1 MSVNRKKISEY
12 VRFSLAQRVEH
23 FVLILSFS
31 LLGLTGLPQKY
42 PLSPISQGL
51 VGLLGGVETLRVI
64 HRVAATVF
72 LIEAIYHIVVV
83 GYKLFVR
90 REQASM
96 VPTVKDGK
104 DAIQAF
110 QYNLGM
116 RKDAPRMPRY
126 NFTEKAE
133 YWAMIWGLLVMAVT
147 GFMLWNPIAT
157 TNLLPGEFIPAA
169 KVAHGGE
176 AVLAVLAIILWHFY
190 HVHIRHF
197 NKSMFTGKMDR
208 HSMDEEHG
216 AELDAIE
223 SGRVHTPPP
232 APAMRQRMTIFVPIA
247 AITSLVLLAGV
258 YWFVTFEESAITTI
272 PREQQPQAFVPQTPT
287 IAPPTATPKP
297 TQPAEA
303 GVVVWTAGVD
313 NLFQNR
319 CASCHGSIPGF
330 KADSYETVMQSV
342 EPGNPEGS
350 IAYTVQEQGGHPG
363 QFTDQELAM
372 VRAWIEGGALEQS
385 EGGEAAGG
393 QTGGADTFASLEPLF
408 QSQCSACHGSVG
420 GFNAESYDEVMKAVT
435 PGDAE
440 GSSLVQVQR
449 AGHPGMFQPED
460 LERIINWITA
470 GAPQ

>member
-1 MSVNRKKISEY
+1 MAVITRKKISEF
-12 VRFSLAQRVEH
+12 VRFSRAQRIEH
-23 FVLILSFS
+23 FVLILSFT
-31 LLGLTGLPQKY
+31 LLALTGLPQKY
-42 PLSPISQGL
+42 PLSPISLGFVQL
-51 VGLLGGVETLRVI
+51 FGGVEVLRVI
-64 HRVAATVF
+64 HRIAATVF
-72 LIEAIYHIVVV
+72 LIESIYHVVVV

-96 VPTVKDGK
+96 VPTIKDGK

-116 RKDAPRMPRY
+116 RKDAPKMPRY

-157 TNLLPGEFIPAA
+157 TNILPGEFIPAA

-208 HSMDEEHG
+208 HAMAEEHG
-216 AELDAIE
+216 AELEDIE
-223 SGRVHTPPP
+223 AGRVHTPPP
-232 APAMRQRMTIFVPIA
+232 APVVRQRMTIFVPIA

-258 YWFVTFEESAITTI
+258 YWFVTFEQSSITTL
-272 PREQQPQAFVPQTPT
+272 PREEQPQAFVPQTPT

-297 TQPAEA
+297 TNPAETGMVVWAA
-303 GVVVWTAGVD
+303 GVNG
-313 NLFQNR
+313 LFQDR
-319 CASCHGSIPGF
+319 CLNCHGAIPGF
-330 KADSYETVMQSV
+330 EADSYESVLQYV

-363 QFTDQELAM
+363 QFTDRELAL
-372 VRAWIEGGALEQS
+372 VRAWIENGALEQS
-385 EGGEAAGG
+385 ESGEAAGG
-393 QTGGADTFASLEPLF
+393 EAGADTWASLEPVF
-408 QSQCSACHGSVG
+408 QSQCASCHGSIG
-420 GFNAESYDEVMKAVT
+420 GFSAESFDAVMQAVT

-440 GSSLVQVQR
+440 GSAVVQVQR
-449 AGHPGMFQPED
+449 EGHPGMFQPED
-460 LERIINWITA
+460 LQRVIDWINA